1 MINTLIIDDE
11 PKVQKSIEMIIKQY
25 CPQLNVVGTAS
36 SALEGIKEINC
47 KKPNLV
53 LLDIEM
59 PHGTGFDLLEGI
71 ANPDFQV
78 IFITAYNQYAVKA
91 FKYSAV
97 DYLLKPIDIEE
108 FVAAVNRVEK
118 NLQNPVGQRFD
129 VLLENIKSNNLSK
142 IAIPTSDGL
151 EYISVNSIMY
161 LEAERSYCYIFMEND
176 KKMLVS
182 RSLSD
187 IEKLIESDT
196 FFRCHKSFL
205 VNLEFVKKYVRFD
218 GGYIVLNNNKRID
231 ISRRKKDEFTEV
243 MSMYMKKN
251 IMA

>member
-71 ANPDFQV
+71 SNHDFQI
-78 IFITAYNQYAVKA
+78 IFITAYNQYAIKA

-108 FVAAVNRVEK
+108 FILAVSRVEK
-118 NLQNPVGQRFD
+118 NIQIFANPRFD
-129 VLLENIKSNNLSK
+129 VLLENVKNNNLSK

-161 LEAERSYCYIFMEND
+161 LEAERSYCYQIHFSVATNH
-176 KKMLVS
+176 S
-182 RSLSD
+182 
-187 IEKLIESDT
+187 
-196 FFRCHKSFL
+196 
-205 VNLEFVKKYVRFD
+205 
-218 GGYIVLNNNKRID
+218 
-231 ISRRKKDEFTEV
+231 
-243 MSMYMKKN
+243 
-251 IMA
+251 

>member
-1 MINTLIIDDE
+1 MINTIIIDDE
-11 PKVQKSIEMIIKQY
+11 PKVQKSIEMIINQY
-25 CPQLNVVGTAS
+25 CPKLNVVGMAS

-47 KKPNLV
+47 KKPDLV
-53 LLDIEM
+53 LIDIEM
-59 PHGTGFDLLEGI
+59 PHGTGFDLLESI
-71 ANPDFQV
+71 KNPEFQI

-108 FVAAVNRVEK
+108 FVSAINRVEK
-118 NLQNPVGQRFD
+118 NIQSPAFQKYN
-129 VLLENIKSNNLSK
+129 VLLENIKNNNLSK

-151 EYISVNSIMY
+151 EYIQVNKIMY
-161 LEAERSYCYIFMEND
+161 LEAERSYCYIYMEND

-187 IEKLIESDT
+187 IEKLIESES

-205 VNLEFVKKYVRFD
+205 VNLEYVKKYVRFD
-218 GGYIVLNNNKRID
+218 GGYILLNNSKRID
-231 ISRRKKDEFTEV
+231 LSRRKKDEFTEV
-243 MSMYMKKN
+243 MKKYMKS
-251 IMA
+251 